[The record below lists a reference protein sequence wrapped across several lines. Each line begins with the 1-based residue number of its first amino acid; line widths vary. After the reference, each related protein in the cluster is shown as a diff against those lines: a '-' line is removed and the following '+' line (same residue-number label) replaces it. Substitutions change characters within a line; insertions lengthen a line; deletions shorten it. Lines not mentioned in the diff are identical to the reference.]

1 LKKKLLRLIHIK
13 NKNQQNKHSRTKQIV
28 VNLSTISIK
37 LLSLLPINRIM
48 THNNTLHSG
57 PDMHAPLA
65 LIKYHIVST
74 SKVLFFIYLAIIT
87 LWATSSN
94 AATSTKA
101 QPQGNDIRILIDVS
115 GSMKKNDPKNLRLPA
130 LRLLVGLLPP
140 DTSAA
145 VWNFGTKAEPIVPLG
160 LANEKWK
167 DSARKASNK
176 IHSKDMF
183 TNIGA
188 ALEVATSDWG
198 DTPSTLNQRSIILLT
213 DGMIDISK
221 DKEKN
226 QLERSRILK
235 QLLPKLQKTGVNIH
249 TIALSKNA
257 DHDFLQQL
265 STKTDGG
272 FEQTQSAEQLER
284 IFLRL
289 FEKTTQPDT
298 VPLVDN
304 KFLVDESILELTLL
318 VFKAPGATPT
328 AVIEPDKYA
337 YQRKNKP
344 TYVKWQSEKNYDL
357 ITISRPKQGEWS
369 INAQTDP
376 DNRVLVVTNLQIQ
389 TNRMP
394 NNLFFG
400 EMLKVGLFM
409 ADNNKK
415 IEDDNFLQFISMS
428 VKQKEPQKKRWFLHD
443 NGLRGDSEA
452 HDGLFNVHIKKTLG
466 IGKNTFTFL
475 ARTETLQREI
485 NYSVMVHDINLLNT
499 RVEQQQRNNKNYHQI
514 LVTPNIEF
522 INPRKMHM
530 SAFLFTKEQ
539 LQDETL
545 QDKQSGQA
553 IDLQQH
559 NPKLLEWSYESD
571 SLDPDTQYYVIIHM
585 QTTTRT
591 GRPINYTSA
600 ELSLNLPKFDN
611 LILDSNQRTNIPA
624 DNQQDDISPTS
635 DDELTNDAS
644 EPKNDWLI
652 GIIIAVIANIIFAL
666 GGWFAYRKWKKG
678 REMAYEQLTGELE

>member
-1 LKKKLLRLIHIK
+1 MIHIK
-13 NKNQQNKHSRTKQIV
+13 NKNRQNKHSHAKQIV
-28 VNLSTISIK
+28 VNLSAISIK

-48 THNNTLHSG
+48 THNTTLHLGS
-57 PDMHAPLA
+57 DMHAPLA
-65 LIKYHIVST
+65 LIKYHIAST
-74 SKVLFFIYLAIIT
+74 SKVLFFIYFAIIT
-87 LWATSSN
+87 LWATSSS
-94 AATSTKA
+94 AATDKEA
-101 QPQGNDIRILIDVS
+101 QAQGNDIRILIDVS
-115 GSMKKNDPKNLRLPA
+115 GSMNKNDPKNLRLPA

-167 DSARKASNK
+167 QSARKASNK

-188 ALEVATSDWG
+188 ALEAATSDWG
-198 DTPSTLNQRSIILLT
+198 DTPSKLNQRSIILLT

-298 VPLVDN
+298 VPLVNN

-318 VFKAPGATPT
+318 VFKAPGAMPT
-328 AVIEPDKYA
+328 AVIEPDKYT

-344 TYVKWQSEKNYDL
+344 NYVKWQAEKNYDL

-389 TNRMP
+389 TSRMP
-394 NNLFFG
+394 NNLFLG

-443 NGLRGDSEA
+443 NGLRGDTKA

-475 ARTETLQREI
+475 ASTETLQREV

-499 RVEQQQRNNKNYHQI
+499 RVEQQRQNNKNYHQI

-522 INPRKMHM
+522 VNPRKLHM
-530 SAFLFTKEQ
+530 SALLYTKEQ
-539 LQDETL
+539 LQNKE
-545 QDKQSGQA
+545 SGLA

-559 NPKLLEWSYESD
+559 STNILEWSYQSSE
-571 SLDPDTQYYVIIHM
+571 LDPNKHYYVIIHM

-591 GRPINYTSA
+591 GRPIDYTSA
-600 ELSLNLPKFDN
+600 ELALNLPEFDN
-611 LILDSNQRTNIPA
+611 VPLDN
-624 DNQQDDISPTS
+624 NQQ
-635 DDELTNDAS
+635 TNTPVEDKAKKALPES
-644 EPKNDWLI
+644 NNAPIEEQIEPKNDWLM